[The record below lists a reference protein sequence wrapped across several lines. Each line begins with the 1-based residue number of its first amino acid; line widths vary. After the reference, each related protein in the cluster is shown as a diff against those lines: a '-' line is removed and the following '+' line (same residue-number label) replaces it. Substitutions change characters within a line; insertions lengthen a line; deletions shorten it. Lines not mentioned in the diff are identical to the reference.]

1 MGIFQ
6 GFVNELGPE
15 RRAQFV
21 FAARNRELM
30 NLSEE

>member
-21 FAARNRELM
+21 LAARNREM
-30 NLSEE
+30 INSAV